1 MGTLTRVYV
10 DPKKIVDLN
19 VVDSLF
25 IGAQRVKNTDWE
37 ACLASL
43 PASRSI
49 LHYKDPET
57 AIEANRTVAV
67 CQADIVALRKERDV
81 ARAERDMLRARL
93 AALPAPEANGQADI
107 VALRKERDVARA
119 ERDMLRARLAA
130 QEERVGDHDYN
141 GPTENGKAVSDP
153 VHERFHGAIGD
164 VLAGKVMPAA
174 REQMRKALDKAPAEQ
189 KRFPLNVLRFDR
201 QEIGIKLP

>member
-1 MGTLTRVYV
+1 MGTLTRVHV

-25 IGAQRVKNTDWE
+25 IGAQWSKNTDWE

-49 LHYKDPET
+49 LHYKDPEA

-67 CQADIVALRKERDV
+67 C
-81 ARAERDMLRARL
+81 
-93 AALPAPEANGQADI
+93 QADI